1 MTGLNSL
8 AYSASHAQKDAIL
21 SLAKDGGGRGE
32 GRGGE
37 VRAGPGMPALPPRG
51 DTGVLAKGG
60 GLYRTAEITNRA
72 QDRVSPSFQHLQKHA
87 EISQSV
93 DSGVVLSAF

>member
-21 SLAKDGGGRGE
+21 SLAKDWEGREGKRREE
-32 GRGGE
+32 GRGGKGRSQDA
-37 VRAGPGMPALPPRG
+37 VSALPPRG
-51 DTGVLAKGG
+51 DTGVWARE

-72 QDRVSPSFQHLQKHA
+72 QDRVSPSFQHLQNM
-87 EISQSV
+87 QR
-93 DSGVVLSAF
+93 